1 MTRRLLINTDGGAR
15 GNPGPAGYGAVIR
28 DADSGELLATRAAYL
43 GQTTNNVAEYR
54 ALLAGLLAA
63 AEIDPEAEVEVR
75 ADSKLVVSQMTG
87 AWKIKH
93 ADMRELATQA
103 KAAFDPARVTYRWVP
118 RAENSAPDAL
128 ANQVMDS
135 RGEIATDEWRE
146 LACAAALPAFARHDA
161 PVDLRADEAAT
172 VRAAAD
178 AEVDDAAAPADAST
192 GHAEAGGHEARAHA
206 QTAGAREAGVA
217 TSATA
222 QSRER
227 EPLARPNEA
236 ALWAGSGVRTT
247 IVMVR
252 HGVTPMTI
260 AGEFSGGSEPGPDL
274 TQAGRE
280 QVASS
285 ARFVA
290 RIGQDMWPDSPA
302 PSVFLASPMTRT
314 LTTARILAEPFGGQV
329 EVDEDFREA
338 HLGHWQAKTASYIE
352 EHWPGGLE
360 EWVTTPHVRPPGG
373 GESLQDV
380 YDRVIPALRRVV
392 SEHAGKTVVIATHN
406 VVLRAALGASLRMAG
421 RDWRTIRTV
430 PAAVSVIEHY
440 SDGRLLV
447 SALGVPPHL

>member
-1 MTRRLLINTDGGAR
+1 MTRRLVINTDGGAR

-28 DADSGELLATRAAYL
+28 DADTGELLATRAAYL

-63 AEIDPEAEVEVR
+63 AEIDPEAQVEVR

-103 KAAFDPARVTYRWVP
+103 KAAFNPAQVRYQWVP
-118 RAENSAPDAL
+118 RAENAAPDAL

-146 LACAAALPAFARHDA
+146 MACAAALPAFAGDTPTDA
-161 PVDLRADEAAT
+161 RADEADSAGLQ
-172 VRAAAD
+172 VDDVPAGAAST
-178 AEVDDAAAPADAST
+178 DAAASGAAQGTPAQA
-192 GHAEAGGHEARAHA
+192 AAGRDGA
-206 QTAGAREAGVA
+206 AGEA
-217 TSATA
+217 TSAPTGH
-222 QSRER
+222 Q
-227 EPLARPNEA
+227 PLARPKEA
-236 ALWAGSGVRTT
+236 ALWAGSGLRTT

-274 TQAGRE
+274 TEAGRE
-280 QVASS
+280 QVAAS

-290 RIGQDMWPDSPA
+290 RIGQDIWPDSPA

-314 LTTARILAEPFGGQV
+314 VSTGQILAEPFGGQV
-329 EVDEDFREA
+329 VIDEDFREA
-338 HLGHWQAKTASYIE
+338 HLGHWQGLTAAQIE
-352 EHWPGGLE
+352 ADWPGQLE
-360 EWVTTPHVRPPGG
+360 TWVTMPDVRPPGG
-373 GESLQDV
+373 GESVGDV
-380 YDRVIPALRRVV
+380 YDRVIPALRRIVK
-392 SEHAGKTVVIATHN
+392 EHAGKTIVIATHN
-406 VVLRAALGASLRMAG
+406 VVLRAALGASLRLAAK
-421 RDWRTIRTV
+421 DWRTIRTV

-447 SALGVPPHL
+447 SALGVPPHM